1 MEKTLNFHDRK
12 GTCLLRLTPAKAE
25 YSGTDLLRTAVEF
38 NVGAFAGRIGIDAM
52 SYDFANLRK
61 GLTAIYEGRISHYG
75 FVTMEDELSMDFEMD
90 ELGGIAVKVSIAKYR
105 YNIDAHFARLEFEY
119 TMDQSFIPEQIRE
132 IDEITA

>member
-38 NVGAFAGRIGIDAM
+38 NVGAFAGRIRIDTM

-75 FVTMEDELSMDFEMD
+75 FVTMEDELSMDFLRKLRKYATPENIPFAD
-90 ELGGIAVKVSIAKYR
+90 YIIKATDDVQHGGLA
-105 YNIDAHFARLEFEY
+105 
-119 TMDQSFIPEQIRE
+119 
-132 IDEITA
+132 TAGGA